1 MRNSTDRKAPHPAE
15 MFWKPSS
22 PRQSVRG
29 TPASSPL
36 SSRVPPMS
44 RHSRRG
50 PGPDTFPAWTRG
62 CPQVATPWGSR
73 KVRPPPHSASLCG
86 YPGLRR
92 SPDLLIA
99 LHQRP
104 PGPARAH
111 TFRASSGKLEL
122 PRIEVGDPAGQLD
135 SLGLSGAPNQAL
147 FSGLRASGPSL
158 HARSYSGADCAQRRA
173 ERGGAA
179 GR

>member
-22 PRQSVRG
+22 
-29 TPASSPL
+29 
-36 SSRVPPMS
+36 
-44 RHSRRG
+44 SRRALG
-50 PGPDTFPAWTRG
+50 ARRPHRPCPPGFRL
-62 CPQVATPWGSR
+62 CPGTLGDAQAQILSLPGLGAAPRWPPPGAPGRFVH
-73 KVRPPPHSASLCG
+73 PPHSASLCG
-86 YPGLRR
+86 YPGLRP

-122 PRIEVGDPAGQLD
+122 PRIEVGDPAGQLG